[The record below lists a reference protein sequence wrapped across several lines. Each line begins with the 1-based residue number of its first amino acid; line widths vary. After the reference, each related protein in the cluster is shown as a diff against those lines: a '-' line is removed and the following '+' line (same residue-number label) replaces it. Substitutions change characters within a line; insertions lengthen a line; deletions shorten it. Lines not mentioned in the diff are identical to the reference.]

1 MSTRQEA
8 SHVALVARVRSTRV
22 ASPSVAIWIALALL
36 LLVSLVLAPNTVTPN
51 AMLGILPFA
60 ALIGLAGIGQTL
72 VVQQRGL
79 DLTVSGMITVSAI
92 LITKIA
98 NGHDASLPL
107 ALAVVGGVAIA
118 AGLVTGIAVTRFGIT
133 PVVAT
138 LGVGA
143 LLSGLAV
150 QVTGGALSV
159 AAAPL
164 LDGFAFGKTFAVS
177 NVVIVT
183 IVVVSAFAI
192 IGRQTVIGRWFVA
205 VGANPAAGH
214 VAGLPVARIRVGTY
228 VVASLAYA
236 FTGVMLAGFVGT
248 PGVSAGDP
256 YLLSTVAAVVLGG
269 TSLAGGRGSVVATL
283 GGAIFLTQL
292 GAVVLGMGA
301 PPAAQLILQG
311 AIIALGMGL
320 RNVPW
325 SRLRRA
331 STSAGAPPGG
341 DGKAAAPVEGAVM
354 EGSWAA
360 TEIEP
365 SGSPSDLQSPTQRR
379 LPLAMG

>member
-1 MSTRQEA
+1 M
-8 SHVALVARVRSTRV
+8 ALAARVRLTRV
-22 ASPSVAIWIALALL
+22 SSPSVAIWIAIVLL
-36 LLVSLVLAPNTVTPN
+36 LLVSLVLAPNTVAPN

-79 DLTVSGMITVSAI
+79 DLTVGGMITVSAI
-92 LITKIA
+92 LITKIP

-107 ALAVVGGVAIA
+107 ALAVVSGVAVA
-118 AGLVTGIAVTRFGIT
+118 AGLITGIAVTRFGIT

-150 QVTGGALSV
+150 QVTGGALSI
-159 AAAPL
+159 AAAPA
-164 LDGFAFGKTFAVS
+164 LDGFGFGKTFAVP

-183 IVVVSAFAI
+183 IVVVAAVAI
-192 IGRQTVIGRWFVA
+192 ISRRTVVGRWFIA
-205 VGANPAAGH
+205 VGTNPTAGH

-228 VVASLAYA
+228 VVASLSYA
-236 FTGVMLAGFVGT
+236 FTGVMIAGFVGT

-269 TSLAGGRGSVVATL
+269 TSLAGGRGSVVATF

-311 AIIALGMGL
+311 AIIAVGMGL
-320 RNVPW
+320 RNVSW
-325 SRLRRA
+325 SRVRRV
-331 STSAGAPPGG
+331 STSTGSGSGGAAIAVPSVGAHSPGG
-341 DGKAAAPVEGAVM
+341 PPAAPEL
-354 EGSWAA
+354 ES
-360 TEIEP
+360 P
-365 SGSPSDLQSPTQRR
+365 GSPSDSRSPTQRR

>member
-1 MSTRQEA
+1 
-8 SHVALVARVRSTRV
+8 VALAARVRLTRV
-22 ASPSVAIWIALALL
+22 SRPSVAIWIAIALL
-36 LLVSLVLAPNTVTPN
+36 LLVSLVLAPNTVAPN

-79 DLTVSGMITVSAI
+79 DLTVGGMITVSAI
-92 LITKIA
+92 LITKIP

-107 ALAVVGGVAIA
+107 GLAVVAGVAVA
-118 AGLVTGIAVTRFGIT
+118 AGLVSGLAVTRFGIT

-143 LLSGLAV
+143 LLSGLAL
-150 QVTGGALSV
+150 QVTGGALSI
-159 AAAPL
+159 AAAPA
-164 LDGFAFGKTFAVS
+164 LDGFAFGKTLAVP

-183 IVVVSAFAI
+183 IVVVVAVAI
-192 IGRQTVIGRWFVA
+192 ISQRTVIGRWFVA

-214 VAGLPVARIRVGTY
+214 VAGLPVARIRVGTF
-228 VVASLAYA
+228 VVASLVYA
-236 FTGVMLAGFVGT
+236 FTGVMIAGFVGT

-269 TSLAGGRGSVVATL
+269 TSLAGGRGSVVATF

-311 AIIALGMGL
+311 VIIAVGMGL
-320 RNVPW
+320 RNVPL
-325 SRLRRA
+325 SRLRRVPVA
-331 STSAGAPPGG
+331 TGTGSGGNGVAATSV
-341 DGKAAAPVEGAVM
+341 DGHSSAEPSAAPEL
-354 EGSWAA
+354 ER
-360 TEIEP
+360 P
-365 SGSPSDLQSPTQRR
+365 GSPSDNRSPTQRR